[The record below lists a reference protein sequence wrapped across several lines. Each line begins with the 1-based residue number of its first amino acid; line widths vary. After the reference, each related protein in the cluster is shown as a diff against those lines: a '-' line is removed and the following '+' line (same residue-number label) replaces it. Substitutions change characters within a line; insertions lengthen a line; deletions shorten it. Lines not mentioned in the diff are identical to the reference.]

1 MDGSSR
7 CNKTAARRWWLEVV
21 TVLLPYGAVEPQP
34 GPGKVHTMQHISTHT
49 PDIHFT
55 LDTGFPTLTGDLGSE
70 TNWSRPHVGLTYTHY
85 FESIN
90 FE

>member
-1 MDGSSR
+1 MAGGGDGVAAIWR
-7 CNKTAARRWWLEVV
+7 C
-21 TVLLPYGAVEPQP
+21 GAPAS
-34 GPGKVHTMQHISTHT
+34 PGKVHTMQHISTHT

-85 FESIN
+85 LN
-90 FE
+90 Q